1 MRHRSLSISQQD
13 KVLLYGKE
21 QIATVAIC
29 LRTLAESHAR
39 SRLRPWLVRTEI
51 GALGITRFRRNL

>member
-1 MRHRSLSISQQD
+1 
-13 KVLLYGKE
+13 VLLYGKE